1 MVEEENAVTG
11 SLEFMHQGFSDTQGV
26 NSTFIE
32 KNESKQAEN
41 ADDEIDK
48 EQFLII
54 VSNAFEKIMAA
65 MHPSVG
71 ANLKHIK
78 NMYTHFIEQVESNH
92 HQQLQENAI
101 RLQGLQSAVTDLQVQ
116 NQSLQLQISQKASL
130 HEEKQVQLSSMA
142 SKTKEMQMQMQKAL
156 EENRILKANCSK
168 LKESCEKQKRQI
180 EHFKNNIEGVRS
192 LQDQHERAGRDGV
205 GRAVIKE
212 MKQSMVAGKKDGHG
226 A

>member
-1 MVEEENAVTG
+1 MPEEDNAVNG
-11 SLEFMHQGFSDTQGV
+11 SLEFMHQGFSETQGV

-71 ANLKHIK
+71 ANLRHIK

-101 RLQGLQSAVTDLQVQ
+101 RMQGLQSAITDFQVQ
-116 NQSLQLQISQKASL
+116 NQSLQLQISQKVNL
-130 HEEKQVQLSSMA
+130 HEEKQVQLSTLA
-142 SKTKEMQMQMQKAL
+142 SKNKEL
-156 EENRILKANCSK
+156 
-168 LKESCEKQKRQI
+168 
-180 EHFKNNIEGVRS
+180 HV
-192 LQDQHERAGRDGV
+192 
-205 GRAVIKE
+205 
-212 MKQSMVAGKKDGHG
+212 
-226 A
+226 